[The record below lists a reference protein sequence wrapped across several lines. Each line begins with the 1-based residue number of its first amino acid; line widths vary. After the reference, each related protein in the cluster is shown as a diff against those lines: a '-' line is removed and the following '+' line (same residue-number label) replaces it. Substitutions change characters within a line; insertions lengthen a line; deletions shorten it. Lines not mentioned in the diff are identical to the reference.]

1 MIRKFIARQVCR
13 MMEKNDAKSESGR
26 VLPGGI
32 DIVRD
37 IPAPGGCAYD
47 LYSPYGVCDLPL
59 IVDVHGGGLMY
70 GHKGLNRRL
79 CCALAAL
86 GFNVADVEYRLA
98 PEADFDVMIR
108 DVCAAVKAAHER
120 CGGQLFLAGD
130 SAGAL
135 LALIADAAAV
145 CDQVR
150 EAFELGS
157 ADVGCGASGLFLI
170 SGMYVFAKRGV
181 RTIAGLSVGKGDW
194 LKYTRMPVL
203 LDVYTPPRLFMTSSG
218 SDFLKRASLRFDR
231 LLTLR
236 ALPHIFDYKA
246 KDCNGHKYAHVYP
259 VRDPEWQESAD
270 LLRRAA
276 AYLVRGL

>member
-1 MIRKFIARQVCR
+1 

-26 VLPGGI
+26 TLPDNI
-32 DIVRD
+32 EIVRD
-37 IPAPGGCAYD
+37 IPVPGGCAYD
-47 LYSPYGVCDLPL
+47 LYSPRGSGGRGLPL

-86 GFNVADVEYRLA
+86 DFNVADVEYRLA
-98 PEADFDVMIR
+98 PEAGFDAMIR

-120 CGGQLFLAGD
+120 CGGRLFLAGD

-145 CDQVR
+145 CDNVR
-150 EAFELGS
+150 ESFGLDPN
-157 ADVGCGASGLFLI
+157 DVCRGASGFFLI

-181 RTIAGLSVGKGDW
+181 RAIAGLPVGSGAW
-194 LKYTRMPVL
+194 LKYTRMPEL
-203 LDVYTPPRLFMTSSG
+203 LDVYTPPRLFMTSSR
-218 SDFLKRASLRFDR
+218 SDFLRRASIRFDR
-231 LLTLR
+231 LLSAR
-236 ALPHIFDYKA
+236 SLPHIFDYKTR
-246 KDCNGHKYAHVYP
+246 NTGGHKYVHVYP

-276 AYLVRGL
+276 AFLLLG